1 MKFEIVDDCPVP
13 AGLADCVREIKR
25 QTGARLASC
34 DRSKEAE
41 PYLRRLGKQSQRQ
54 LYDGWVR
61 RLPGYNP
68 ANPPGFSTHERRN
81 DGTAYPGPR
90 GMVLRYWQVGM
101 DWSDSEA
108 VVRAAAKLGFTATRT
123 YPRDQREHH
132 HLNFRKEPK
141 VKLRRLLK
149 LGSKGYRV
157 AKMTRDLTIA
167 RDPTGK
173 PYLDKGQGIFD
184 EKVDAALRRFQKD
197 WDQLVDGVYGE
208 QTARQL
214 AVAVRAAKR
223 AAKEK
228 KEVPVKPEP
237 PTPEPA
243 VPTALSPAGAT
254 FIAKFEG
261 FRSALYNDPAGHC
274 TIGFGHLVH
283 HGPIN
288 GSEPKEFK
296 AGITRER
303 ALELLQADAASAASA
318 IRKNVKVPLTQ
329 QQFDALV
336 SFAYN
341 VGSGAFGDST
351 LLKKLNAGEYDAVPA
366 QLNRWVKAE
375 GKTLEGLVRR
385 RAAEGALFSRGM
397 Y

>member
-1 MKFEIVDDCPVP
+1 MKFEIIDNCPVP
-13 AGLADCVREIKR
+13 VQLADCVREIKR
-25 QTGARLASC
+25 QTGATLASC

-41 PYLRRLGKQSQRQ
+41 PYLRRLGKRSQRQ

-61 RLPGYNP
+61 HLPGYNP

-101 DWSDSEA
+101 DWSDSDA

-132 HLNFRKEPK
+132 HLNFRREPK
-141 VKLRRLLK
+141 LKLRRLLK

-167 RDPTGK
+167 RGPDGK
-173 PYLDKGQGIFD
+173 PYLDKRQGIFD

-197 WDQLVDGVYGE
+197 WDQMVDGVYGE

-228 KEVPVKPEP
+228 KEVPVTPEQPKPEP
-237 PTPEPA
+237 A
-243 VPTALSPAGAT
+243 APTALSPSGAK

-261 FRSALYNDPAGHC
+261 FRSALS
-274 TIGFGHLVH
+274 TT
-283 HGPIN
+283 GP
-288 GSEPKEFK
+288 S
-296 AGITRER
+296 T
-303 ALELLQADAASAASA
+303 AASRTSS
-318 IRKNVKVPLTQ
+318 RP
-329 QQFDALV
+329 
-336 SFAYN
+336 
-341 VGSGAFGDST
+341 GS
-351 LLKKLNAGEYDAVPA
+351 PA
-366 QLNRWVKAE
+366 TGRCSCC
-375 GKTLEGLVRR
+375 RRMR
-385 RAAEGALFSRGM
+385 RAPRARFGRTWRCRSHSSSSTRSSASRSTSATERSATRRCSSG
-397 Y
+397 